1 MLLAPIGGAFALEKR
16 WKQRSKSARTYRHDA
31 MNIETEFGQ
40 DALRTATTALEHAAA
55 FGRWWYAPGTRRMV
69 VSETAAAY
77 FEIPLRQACTL
88 DDCLTHV
95 VADDVSRVIAC
106 ITNSSGP
113 AAKGETQECEFRLI
127 SAQRGLRWMRLSVL
141 PHEVGKPVRVRG
153 VITDLTAAKTAA
165 VRERLGFA
173 LTQYLI
179 GSRQLGDT
187 IVNVIQLVC
196 KSLGW
201 EWGAYWAMETPSGQ
215 TPRLV
220 CKQSWQQTGFNLTAF
235 SNASRA
241 VMMQAGE
248 GLVGQVWATGQAQ
261 WVDDI
266 STDTRFIRRHSVEPG
281 TLQSGY
287 IFPVT
292 YVSENGERHCP
303 GVLEFYSC
311 LARQQEAQLPKLS
324 AAIGALIAQTAQRL
338 EHEAIVQRMAR
349 IDDLTDLANRSH
361 FYACLNTECE
371 NAARSHRPFGLVF
384 IDLDRFKPIND
395 AYGHEAGNAVLREF
409 AQRLQA
415 LAVSHCLAGRLGGD
429 EFALLVPDSGAPQLA
444 RLADQVLQAARAPIE
459 YAGVSLTISAS
470 IGVSRFPENG
480 RTGPELL
487 RSADSAM
494 YRVKQNGRN
503 GCDIFSNSSPD
514 SLAQLRTLV
523 AERLAIENSLRNAIV
538 EGELFLLYQPIVYA
552 DSGKLHAVEA
562 LVRWRKA
569 SGEVISPAT
578 FIPIAEQSHLIV
590 EIGQWVIQQACT
602 DLARM
607 RGAGFTDLKVH
618 VNMAASEFT
627 TADLPSRLLALC
639 ATHRV
644 PPSCIAL
651 ELTEGMLMRQP
662 EQVIAVMHQLR
673 AAGIEISLDDFGT
686 GHSSLSMLKTLPINS
701 MKIDRSFVQPLPGN
715 DRDRAMAQT
724 ILTLGRHM
732 QLDVI
737 AEGIETPGQLQILR
751 QHGCRLVQGFL
762 LSHPLS
768 LGELIGSKVQRPAAW
783 NAFTGSQQ

>member
-1 MLLAPIGGAFALEKR
+1 
-16 WKQRSKSARTYRHDA
+16 
-31 MNIETEFGQ
+31 MNIDTEFGL
-40 DALRTATTALEHAAA
+40 DALRTASSALESAAA
-55 FGRWWYAPGTRRMV
+55 FGRWWYAPGSCRMV
-69 VSETAAAY
+69 VSEAAAAY
-77 FEIPLRQACTL
+77 FGVPLHQSCTL
-88 DDCLTHV
+88 DTCLIHV
-95 VADDVSRVIAC
+95 VADDVARVVSWI
-106 ITNSSGP
+106 NE
-113 AAKGETQECEFRLI
+113 AATHVTRGHLPDCEFRLI
-127 SAQRGLRWMRLSVL
+127 SAQRGLRWLRLSAL
-141 PHEVGKPVRVRG
+141 PQEAGKPVRVHG
-153 VITDLTAAKTAA
+153 IVTDLTASKTAA

-179 GSRQLGDT
+179 GSRRLDDT

-196 KSLGW
+196 TSLGW
-201 EWGAYWAMETPSGQ
+201 EWGAYWAMEAPAGDA
-215 TPRLV
+215 PRLV
-220 CKQSWQQTGFNLTAF
+220 CKQSWQQPGFNLSAF
-235 SNASRA
+235 SRASQA
-241 VMMQAGE
+241 ISMQAGE

-266 STDTRFIRRHSVEPG
+266 VAETRFIRRHSIEPG

-292 YVSENGERHCP
+292 YVSDNGERHCP

-349 IDDLTDLANRSH
+349 IDELTDLANRSH
-361 FYACLNTECE
+361 FYDCLNAEC
-371 NAARSHRPFGLVF
+371 AKATQKQLQFGLVF

-409 AQRLQA
+409 ARRLQV
-415 LAVSHCLAGRLGGD
+415 LAGPHCLAGRLGGD
-429 EFALLVPDSGAPQLA
+429 EFALLVPDSGTPQLA
-444 RLADQVLQAARAPIE
+444 RLADQVLQAARTPIE
-459 YAGVSLTISAS
+459 YSGISLSISAS
-470 IGVSRFPENG
+470 IGISRFPDNG
-480 RTGPELL
+480 HTGPELL

-514 SLAQLRTLV
+514 SLAQLRSLV
-523 AERLAIENSLRNAIV
+523 AARLAIENSLRNAIAQ
-538 EGELFLLYQPIVYA
+538 GELFLEYQPIVYA
-552 DSGKLHAVEA
+552 DSGKMHAVEA

-590 EIGQWVIQQACT
+590 EIGQWVVAQACA

-607 RGAGFTDLKVH
+607 HGAGFSGLKVH

-627 TADLPSRLLALC
+627 TADLPARLLALC
-639 ATHRV
+639 AQHRV
-644 PPSCIAL
+644 PPRCIAL

-662 EQVIAVMHQLR
+662 EQVVAVMHQLR
-673 AAGIEISLDDFGT
+673 LAGVEISLDDFGT
-686 GHSSLSMLKTLPINS
+686 GHSSLSMLKTLPIHS

-737 AEGIETPGQLQILR
+737 AEGIETPGQLQVLR
-751 QHGCRLVQGFL
+751 QYGCRLVQGYL

-768 LGELIGSKVQRPAAW
+768 LAELIGSKGQRPAAW